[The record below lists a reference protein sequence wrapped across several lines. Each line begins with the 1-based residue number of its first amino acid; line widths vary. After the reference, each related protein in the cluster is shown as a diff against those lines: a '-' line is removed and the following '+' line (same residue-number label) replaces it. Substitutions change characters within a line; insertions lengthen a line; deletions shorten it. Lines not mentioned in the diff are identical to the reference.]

1 MAKKTGAEP
10 QSEQQDQGHQDQQDQ
25 QGQQG
30 QHDQGHQQP
39 SGDLQDES
47 GGASQAESVLVGG
60 RRVVC
65 EVVRRDVDGRE
76 CPMRDPVIDGVMFA
90 TVSIGGCDTH
100 VSERI
105 AAEKIQRFLGF
116 PGYRV
121 FKDGDDYD
129 RLIEDAID
137 RARAATPTGGLS
149 SAERSY
155 LDQLEEQ
162 RSINL
167 AQADELRR
175 KDVIIRDQADEIHRL
190 KGELARLRE
199 ETGRK

>member
-1 MAKKTGAEP
+1 MSKTKGGEKPVQQKQDEKPEGA
-10 QSEQQDQGHQDQQDQ
+10 QQ
-25 QGQQG
+25 QG
-30 QHDQGHQQP
+30 DKP
-39 SGDLQDES
+39 DASAGDKGPEGLEPPLAAPATEGS
-47 GGASQAESVLVGG
+47 
-60 RRVVC
+60 RVVC
-65 EVVRRDVDGRE
+65 DVVRKDVDGRE
-76 CPMRDPVIDGVMFA
+76 CPMRDAVIDGVTFA
-90 TVSIGGCDTH
+90 TVSISGRETH

-105 AAEKIQRFLGF
+105 GAEKVQRFLGF

-121 FKDGDDYD
+121 FDGGEDYD

-137 RARAATPTGGLS
+137 RARSAAPAAGVS
-149 SAERSY
+149 SAERSF
-155 LDQLEEQ
+155 LEQLEEQ

-167 AQADELRR
+167 AQAEELRR